1 MWGQVFDPSGRAKL
15 DPLLLWRGRPR
26 PRCLREGHGF
36 SRADKSLTPFVIL
49 SERSLRESKDPG
61 APRDAPA
68 GRPKHAFGALPNWPR
83 DFGERHCARELLGG
97 AGGAALQRCIKT
109 VFMNTGFS
117 P

>member
-49 SERSLRESKDPG
+49 SERALCASRRTRARRVMRPPG
-61 APRDAPA
+61 AQNTRLARFQIGPRFRGRGIAPV
-68 GRPKHAFGALPNWPR
+68 
-83 DFGERHCARELLGG
+83 ELL
-97 AGGAALQRCIKT
+97 GGAALQRCIKA
-109 VFMNTGFS
+109 VYMNTGFS